1 MNYGKLQS
9 VLLNSEVV
17 LLLCSPEEAYQLFT
31 SHRITE
37 QQFSQ
42 QGSQLVSDPAL
53 MCCLG
58 SALYS
63 WQQVAPAVMGALAF
77 GGDWQHML
85 PPAGGVPVSLPAFK
99 ARLQQDSRKVRGAA
113 VCISGKYGCVC
124 VALHG
129 TLWCCTLLLRDI

>member
-1 MNYGKLQS
+1 M
-9 VLLNSEVV
+9 
-17 LLLCSPEEAYQLFT
+17 LCSPEEAYQLFT

-53 MCCLG
+53 MCRLG
-58 SALYS
+58 SALYT

-85 PPAGGVPVSLPAFK
+85 PPAGGVPVSLPASE
-99 ARLQQDSRKVRGAA
+99 ARQLQQDARTVREAA
-113 VCISGKYGCVC
+113 LCISGKYGCVC

-129 TLWCCTLLLRDI
+129 VLWRCTRCY